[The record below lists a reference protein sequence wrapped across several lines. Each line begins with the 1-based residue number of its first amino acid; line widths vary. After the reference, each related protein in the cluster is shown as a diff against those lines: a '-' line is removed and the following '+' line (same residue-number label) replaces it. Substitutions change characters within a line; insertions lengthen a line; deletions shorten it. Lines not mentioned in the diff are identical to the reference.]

1 MQASVNSPSNSR
13 DSFQSKLGFVL
24 AAAGSA
30 IGLGNIWGFPTQAA
44 NNGGG
49 AFLFVYLLVTLLLAL
64 PALYAEVYIGNQA
77 QKNPVSALKE
87 ACSER
92 FANAGKRAG
101 IIGLIG
107 AMMMLSFYTIVA
119 GWMLAHALGA
129 LCELFGLVSLS
140 QWLATSS
147 TLRNVIFT
155 PVFILLGAIIVHKGV
170 HAGIE
175 KWSTRLMPLL
185 LAMLIGLIIY
195 ILQQDGAMEGLA
207 LYLIPDFNQITN
219 PKLIISAMGQ
229 AFFSLSIG
237 VGGMMVYG
245 SYIKKGQ
252 GIGKLVVSIAAL
264 DTLIAFLA
272 GLLIIP
278 ALFVAQ
284 HAGQEVFVDGHLIGE
299 GQLIFQILP
308 ALFASMGSA
317 GLVVSFAFFM
327 LLSIAA
333 LTSTISSTEVPVA
346 YLVEDKALSRHK
358 ATWLVSFVVLL
369 ASMTLVAFF
378 DVLFGLVIQ
387 LLTTILQPLM
397 SLFYF
402 IVVGWIWKRGNQLND
417 ISKLKANTKLRLFA
431 FYMRYICPILLLV
444 VFVNVAF

>member
-1 MQASVNSPSNSR
+1 MSSSVNSR
-13 DSFQSKLGFVL
+13 DSFHSRIGFVL

-49 AFLFVYLLVTLLLAL
+49 AFLFVYLIVTLLLAL
-64 PALYAEVYIGNQA
+64 PALYAEVYIGNQT

-87 ACSER
+87 ACGAR
-92 FANAGKRAG
+92 FKKAGENA
-101 IIGLIG
+101 GLIG
-107 AMMMLSFYTIVA
+107 LCGALMMLSFYTIVA
-119 GWMLAHALGA
+119 GWMLAHALSA
-129 LCELFGLVSLS
+129 LFGLLGLIDVATWLS
-140 QWLATSS
+140 TSS

-155 PVFILLGAIIVHKGV
+155 PIFIVLGAGIIHQGV
-170 HAGIE
+170 HGGIE
-175 KWSTRLMPLL
+175 RWSSRLMPLL
-185 LAMLIGLIIY
+185 LIMLIGLIIY
-195 ILQQDGAMEGLA
+195 ILQQEGAQAGLA
-207 LYLIPDFNQITN
+207 LYSIPDFSQVSDPT
-219 PKLIISAMGQ
+219 LIISAMGQ

-245 SYIKKGQ
+245 SYMKKGQ
-252 GIGKLVVSIAAL
+252 DIGKLVVSIAAL
-264 DTLIAFLA
+264 DTFIALLA

-284 HAGQEVFVDGHLIGE
+284 HAGQEVFTNGHLIGE

-308 ALFASMGSA
+308 SLFSTMGTV
-317 GLVVSFAFFM
+317 GLIVSFSFFT

-333 LTSTISSTEVPVA
+333 LTSTISCTEVPVA
-346 YLVEDKALSRHK
+346 YLVEDKKITRK
-358 ATWLVSFVVLL
+358 RATWLVSSVVLI

-402 IVVGWIWKRGNQLND
+402 IVVGWIWRRGNQLTD
-417 ISKLKANTKLRLFA
+417 IATLQHNTKLKMFG
-431 FYMRYICPILLLV
+431 FYLRFICPILLII
-444 VFVNVAF
+444 VFINVAF